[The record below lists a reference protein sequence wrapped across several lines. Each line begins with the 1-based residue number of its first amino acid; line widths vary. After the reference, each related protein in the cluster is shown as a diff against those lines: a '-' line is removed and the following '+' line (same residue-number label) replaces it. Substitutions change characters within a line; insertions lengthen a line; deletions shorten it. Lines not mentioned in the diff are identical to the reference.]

1 MSMHR
6 QAPLGLSDAV
16 QQIVDRERE
25 TARGIRREHCR
36 QRFELI
42 CVRLGPVVRGLVWL
56 QMLLPITVV
65 VGFVLP
71 EAALSWLNRIEFVL
85 EILFVYSVFCAPPL
99 VTLLTPFSRLPAA
112 AKGRLIIATWIIG
125 IGLPFALRATFL

>member
-6 QAPLGLSDAV
+6 QAPLGLSNAV

-36 QRFELI
+36 QRLELI
-42 CVRLGPVVRGLVWL
+42 RVRLGPIVRGLVWL
-56 QMLLPITVV
+56 QMLLPVTLV

-71 EAALSWLNRIEFVL
+71 EAVLRWLTRIEFVF
-85 EILFVYSVFCAPPL
+85 EILFVFSIFAPPL
-99 VTLLTPFSRLPAA
+99 VTLLTPFSRLPVA

-125 IGLPFALRATFL
+125 IGLPFALRATFM